1 LTGSNR
7 IDIHCPVVYFVV
19 MHYPTLTR
27 ETWVATVRQSGIRL
41 EVLAVATG
49 KSYSAVY
56 RYMNGS
62 RTPSDEWIAK
72 CGAALAVYQ
81 SREVA

>member
-1 LTGSNR
+1 
-7 IDIHCPVVYFVV
+7 
-19 MHYPTLTR
+19 MHNETLTR
-27 ETWVATVRQSGIRL
+27 QNWVEVVRRSGVRL
-41 EVLAVATG
+41 ELLAVATG

-62 RTPSDEWIAK
+62 RVPSDEWIAK
-72 CGAALAVYQ
+72 CGAALAAYQ

>member
-1 LTGSNR
+1 
-7 IDIHCPVVYFVV
+7 

-27 ETWVATVRQSGIRL
+27 QNLAEVVKASGIRL

-49 KSYSAVY
+49 MSYSAVY

-62 RTPSDEWIAK
+62 RNPSDEWIGK
-72 CGAALAVYQ
+72 CAAALAAHTAG
-81 SREVA
+81 RAA